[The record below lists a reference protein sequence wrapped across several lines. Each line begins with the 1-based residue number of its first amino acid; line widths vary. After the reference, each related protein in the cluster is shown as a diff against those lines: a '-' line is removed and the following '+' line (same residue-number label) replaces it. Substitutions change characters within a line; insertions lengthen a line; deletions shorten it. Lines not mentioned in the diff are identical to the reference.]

1 MTSPITHR
9 SANLRSDIA
18 LVVVAAILQILVS
31 FLSTLGI
38 GTPIGANS
46 DAVSTLVTP
55 AGWAF
60 SIWGALYLGAL
71 VFAVF
76 QARPA
81 QRDNTLIGSVRR
93 PAAVGFLANACWAT
107 YVQLDAV
114 TFVSVLIILT
124 GLGGALLAMRRL
136 SNAKRAL
143 SKEERWCAALP
154 LTALAAWLTA
164 AAIANI
170 SSALRY
176 HGIEADD
183 ALAPIVSAVVLIVG
197 GSIAGAALAR
207 SKGCPPYALVF
218 LWALAAIYANGGQRA
233 SAVSVA
239 CMIAALIVIVG
250 AIVGWRR
257 SEGYWT
263 A

>member
-1 MTSPITHR
+1 MTAWTS
-9 SANLRSDIA
+9 
-18 LVVVAAILQILVS
+18 
-31 FLSTLGI
+31 
-38 GTPIGANS
+38 
-46 DAVSTLVTP
+46 
-55 AGWAF
+55 
-60 SIWGALYLGAL
+60 
-71 VFAVF
+71 
-76 QARPA
+76 
-81 QRDNTLIGSVRR
+81 
-93 PAAVGFLANACWAT
+93 
-107 YVQLDAV
+107 V